1 MTLEMVSVISFNMSS
16 LMRLMPIQ
24 RRTKLSI
31 DISDED
37 KLEQRPVFSTFSKRA
52 CGQKELQNALQL
64 DSKFVSFILNE
75 CCVRQN
81 KHKWA
86 LHPDYTVDF

>member
-1 MTLEMVSVISFNMSS
+1 MISFNVIV
-16 LMRLMPIQ
+16 MRLMPIYNGGQ
-24 RRTKLSI
+24 NLVST
-31 DISDED
+31 ISDED
-37 KLEQRPVFSTFSKRA
+37 KLDAEARLFYLFEEA
-52 CGQKELQNALQL
+52 CGQKKELQNALQL